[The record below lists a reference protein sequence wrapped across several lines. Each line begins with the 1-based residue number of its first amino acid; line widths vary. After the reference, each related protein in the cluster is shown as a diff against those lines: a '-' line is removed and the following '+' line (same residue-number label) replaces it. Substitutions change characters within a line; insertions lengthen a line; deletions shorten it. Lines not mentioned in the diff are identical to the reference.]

1 MSKSKKVTP
10 APAQEATP
18 APAQEAKKER
28 KPKDV
33 QYGTRLV
40 ITFRAHKS
48 VKTLPN
54 VVPGILSWAESNG
67 LVAESET
74 VTHTVKE
81 GKKDEAGNLVGKAK
95 GTPLAFPRVELT
107 FDTKDSYAVRKAA
120 GTSGMDRETAG
131 ALRNLVNDPDV
142 QKKAAELGISTA
154 ELVRR
159 AQESIKKSLL
169 S

>member
-1 MSKSKKVTP
+1 MAKKK
-10 APAQEATP
+10 ATQATEP
-18 APAQEAKKER
+18 TQAAEPKKER

-33 QYGTRLV
+33 QYGTRLT
-40 ITFRAHKS
+40 ITFRAHKT
-48 VKTLPN
+48 VKSLPN
-54 VVPGILSWAESNG
+54 VIPGILTWAESQG

-74 VTHTVKE
+74 ITHTVKE
-81 GKKDEAGNLVGKAK
+81 GKKDADGNLVGKAK
-95 GTPLAFPRVELT
+95 GSPLPFPKVEIV

-120 GTSGMDRETAG
+120 GTTGMDRETAG